1 MVAPPTINGMNKKF
15 FAATVLAAATTAATV
30 LGAGSAAADSARQI
44 HFAYGTDNAFVSGH
58 IQGFGSDTYRLDA
71 RGGQT
76 MIISAAPYWSDT
88 VVTIK
93 GPTGT
98 LANQQQ
104 WARVTLPVNG
114 SYELVVTSPGHNT
127 LDYGLG
133 VKID

>member
-1 MVAPPTINGMNKKF
+1 MAASTIDGMNKKF
-15 FAATVLAAATTAATV
+15 LAAAVVAAATTTATV
-30 LGAGSAAADSARQI
+30 LGTGSAAADSARQI
-44 HFAYGTDNAFVSGH
+44 HFAKNTDNAFVSGH
-58 IQGFGSDTYRLDA
+58 LQGWSTDTYRLDA
-71 RGGQT
+71 RGGQS
-76 MIISAAPYWSDT
+76 MVISAAPYWSDT

-114 SYELVVTSPGHNT
+114 SYELVVTSAGHNT

-133 VKID
+133 VKIN